1 MSIHLIKEIDKLRKI
16 ALRLAGIVEEN
27 LLKGVSI
34 LNSKNVERLYE
45 IRQADESIDAMEV
58 EVEEECLKVLALH
71 QPVAADLRY
80 IVCIMKMNND
90 LERIGDLAI
99 NIAKKANRIT
109 FSTDNS
115 YSRELYEMGTQAT
128 EMVHDALTTLINSD
142 IELAR
147 EVCVRDDTLDRKKTE
162 ISEKLV
168 AAIKLDPEN
177 TDDFIAAFGI
187 VRNIE
192 RVGDLAT
199 NICEDVIY
207 SLTGEIIRH
216 NYHPENPETG
226 K

>member
-1 MSIHLIKEIDKLRKI
+1 MSIHLIKEIDKLRKL

-27 LLKGVSI
+27 LHKAVSL
-34 LNSKNVERLYE
+34 LNQNNTERLYE
-45 IRQADESIDAMEV
+45 IRQADESIDALEV

-80 IVCIMKMNND
+80 IICILKMNND

-99 NIAKKANRIT
+99 NIAKKASRLT

-115 YSRELYEMGTQAT
+115 YTKELYEMGSQAT

-142 IELAR
+142 VELAR
-147 EVCVRDDTLDRKKTE
+147 EVCVRDDHLDKKKSE
-162 ISEKLV
+162 INLKLIE
-168 AAIKLDPEN
+168 ALKLNPEN
-177 TDDFIAAFGI
+177 VEDFMGIFGI
-187 VRNIE
+187 VRNVE

-216 NYHPENPETG
+216 NYHTSENN
-226 K
+226 

>member
-1 MSIHLIKEIDKLRKI
+1 MSIHLIKEIDKLRKT

-27 LLKGVSI
+27 LLKSVSI
-34 LNSKNVERLYE
+34 LNHKNVERLYE
-45 IRQADESIDAMEV
+45 IRQADESIDALEV

-80 IVCIMKMNND
+80 IICILKMNND

-99 NIAKKANRIT
+99 NIAKKANRLN
-109 FSTDNS
+109 FSTDNI
-115 YSRELYEMGTQAT
+115 YCRELYDMGTKGT

-147 EVCVRDDTLDRKKTE
+147 EVCIRDDTLDRKKKE
-162 ISEKLV
+162 LSEKLIE
-168 AAIKLDPEN
+168 ALKLNPEN
-177 TDDFIAAFGI
+177 AEDFIGLFGI

-207 SLTGEIIRH
+207 SLTGEIVRH
-216 NYHPENPETG
+216 NYNSTDN
-226 K
+226 

>member
-1 MSIHLIKEIDKLRKI
+1 MSIHLIKEIDKLRKL
-16 ALRLAGIVEEN
+16 ALRVAGTVEED
-27 LLKGVSI
+27 LLKAVS
-34 LNSKNVERLYE
+34 LLQHRNTERLYE
-45 IRQADESIDAMEV
+45 LMEADKTIDMMEV

-80 IVCIMKMNND
+80 IICILKMNND

-99 NIAKKANRIT
+99 NIAKKANRLT
-109 FSTDNS
+109 TLMEST
-115 YSRELYEMGTQAT
+115 YTRQLHTMGMAAT

-142 IELAR
+142 IDLAR
-147 EVCVRDDTLDRKKTE
+147 EICIRDDKLDIQKKDL
-162 ISEKLV
+162 SKKLIE
-168 AAIKLDPEN
+168 AIKLNSEN

-199 NICEDVIY
+199 NISEDVIY

-216 NYHPENPETG
+216 NYNTNIEG
-226 K
+226 V

>member
-1 MSIHLIKEIDKLRKI
+1 MSIHLIKEIDKLRKL

-27 LLKGVSI
+27 LHKAVSL
-34 LNSKNVERLYE
+34 LNQNNVERLYE
-45 IRQADESIDAMEV
+45 IRQADESIDALEV

-80 IVCIMKMNND
+80 IICILKMNND

-99 NIAKKANRIT
+99 NIAKKANRLG
-109 FSTDNS
+109 FNSDNC
-115 YSRELYEMGTQAT
+115 YTKELYEMGSQAT

-147 EVCVRDDTLDRKKTE
+147 EVCVRDDHLDKKKSE
-162 ISEKLV
+162 ISAKLIE
-168 AAIKLDPEN
+168 AIKLNPEN
-177 TDDFIAAFGI
+177 VEDFISAFGI
-187 VRNIE
+187 VRNVE

-216 NYHPENPETG
+216 NYHASEDN
-226 K
+226 